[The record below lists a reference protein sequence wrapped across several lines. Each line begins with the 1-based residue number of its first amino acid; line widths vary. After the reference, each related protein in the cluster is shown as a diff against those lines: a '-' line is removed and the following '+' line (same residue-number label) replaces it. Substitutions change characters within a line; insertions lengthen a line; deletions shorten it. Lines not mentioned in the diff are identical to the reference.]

1 MATHD
6 VVVIGSGPGGY
17 VAAIRAA
24 QLGMRVALVERYPSL
39 GGTCLNVGCIPSKAL
54 LDSSERFFEA
64 GHRFAEHGIRVGGLE
79 LDWPRM
85 QQRKADVVAAV
96 TRGVALLMKGNK
108 VDVLHGT
115 GRFAGPGRVEVT
127 AADGTVTPLEA
138 PSVVVATGSKPSS
151 LPGVEIDRRRVISS
165 TEALSLPE
173 VPRRLAVIGGGAI
186 GLEVASVYARL
197 GTAVTVLEYLDTLLP
212 TMDRDCSRE
221 LHRVLRRDLKIDARV
236 SHRVTGVE
244 VTDAGVVVRARDR
257 SDAEVAVEADLC
269 LVAVGRRPFTE
280 GLGLEAVG
288 ITPDARG
295 FVPVD
300 AERRTPAAGVWA
312 IGDVVG
318 GLMLA
323 HKAEEE
329 GIAVAERIAGQKP
342 HLDPRLVPSVVYTW
356 PEVAAV
362 GRTEEELQRDGVA
375 FKVGKSFYRA
385 SGRAR
390 AGGDVDGIV
399 KVLAAKDTD
408 EILGVHLTGPR
419 AADLVGEAVV
429 AMAFRAA
436 AEDVARTCHAHPTYA
451 EALREAALAAT
462 ADRAIHG

>member
-1 MATHD
+1 MTTYD

-17 VAAIRAA
+17 VSAIRAA
-24 QLGMRVALVERYPSL
+24 QLGMHVALVERYASL

-54 LDSSERFFEA
+54 LESSERFFEA
-64 GHRFAEHGIRVGGLE
+64 GHRFADHGIRVAGLE

-85 QQRKADVVAAV
+85 QQRKTEVVASV
-96 TRGVALLMKGNK
+96 TRGVDLLMKANK

-115 GRFAGPGRVEVT
+115 GRLTGPGRVEVT
-127 AADGTVTPLEA
+127 AAGDAVTALEA
-138 PSVVVATGSKPSS
+138 THVVVATGSKPST
-151 LPGVEIDRRRVISS
+151 LPGVALDGERVISS
-165 TEALSLPE
+165 TQALSLPH
-173 VPRRLAVIGGGAI
+173 VPGRLAVIGGGVI
-186 GLEVASVYARL
+186 GLEIASVYARL
-197 GTAVTVLEYLDTLLP
+197 GTSVTVLEFLDSLLP

-244 VTDAGVVVRARDR
+244 VRADGVTVRARDR
-257 SDAEVAVEADLC
+257 ADAEVAVEADLC
-269 LVAVGRRPFTE
+269 LVAVGRYPYTE

-288 ITPDARG
+288 ITLDAKG

-300 AERRTPAAGVWA
+300 EDLRTPAPGVWA

-362 GRTEEELQRDGVA
+362 GRTEEELVRDDVPY
-375 FKVGKSFYRA
+375 KVGKSFYRA

-390 AGGDVDGIV
+390 AGGEVDGIV
-399 KVLAAKDTD
+399 KVIAHKDTD

-419 AADLVGEAVV
+419 AADLVAEAVV

-462 ADRAIHG
+462 GNRAIHG